1 MTRETHMENEAEN
14 KEPAVLEE
22 RLHSRLS
29 TVRPLNQETM
39 DLAWKRWD
47 NIGKPLRSLGLLEK
61 NLVKIAGIQE
71 TARPSIKKRAL
82 IAMCADNGVVAE
94 GVTQTGWEVTAAVAQ
109 NMAAD
114 ASSVAVM
121 SDVAGVKVF
130 PVDIGMVTEGE
141 LLTGVP
147 EEEEPVPYR
156 TLLSRKIRRAT
167 RNFAREPAMTR
178 EETLRAIL
186 VGMELA
192 GNLKR
197 QGYEILATGEMG
209 IGNTTTSSAVAA
221 ALLKEPVEK
230 MTGKGAGLSNEGLKT
245 KIRVIEEA
253 LDRYAKEM
261 TDPLEIL
268 RHVGGY
274 DIAGLTGVFL
284 GGAVYRIPVLIDGF
298 ISSAAAL
305 LAKEILPAAVDFMI
319 ASHVSKEPAGKLL
332 LDTLGLSPMLC
343 CEMCLGEGT
352 GAVASLPVLDMGFT
366 VYEKMATF
374 EDIQVEQYK
383 PL

>member
-167 RNFAREPAMTR
+167 RNFAMEPAMTK

>member
-1 MTRETHMENEAEN
+1 MDIQEEHGLMEADMTRETHMENEAEN
-14 KEPAVLEE
+14 KEPALLEE

-147 EEEEPVPYR
+147 KRRNQCLTVRYFPERSAEPP
-156 TLLSRKIRRAT
+156 
-167 RNFAREPAMTR
+167 
-178 EETLRAIL
+178 
-186 VGMELA
+186 
-192 GNLKR
+192 
-197 QGYEILATGEMG
+197 
-209 IGNTTTSSAVAA
+209 
-221 ALLKEPVEK
+221 
-230 MTGKGAGLSNEGLKT
+230 
-245 KIRVIEEA
+245 
-253 LDRYAKEM
+253 
-261 TDPLEIL
+261 
-268 RHVGGY
+268 
-274 DIAGLTGVFL
+274 
-284 GGAVYRIPVLIDGF
+284 
-298 ISSAAAL
+298 
-305 LAKEILPAAVDFMI
+305 EILP
-319 ASHVSKEPAGKLL
+319 G
-332 LDTLGLSPMLC
+332 
-343 CEMCLGEGT
+343 
-352 GAVASLPVLDMGFT
+352 SLP
-366 VYEKMATF
+366 
-374 EDIQVEQYK
+374 
-383 PL
+383 